1 MPQPSHTQPP
11 RQPWHT
17 FPFWFLF
24 LSGIGLTA
32 AWKLDLLPG
41 HDHPHEGVA
50 TLDEPSE
57 IDFPEAPARVSAA
70 SRVKRTEEEWPAM
83 PDDSLLAGQEEP
95 VADASKPLPRI
106 VPRGP
111 QSKVAPSAP
120 AASPTSPPRS
130 FASAQPGNPF
140 STADAEFRSAAP
152 SAPEVPAARDADTP
166 LPWQT
171 ASLDDV
177 PQPPTRSAVVP
188 SAFVEGTGP
197 ESRRITQAAGEALEG
212 SNGQPFDFTAIDA
225 LIDAGNDVEANF
237 ELSNL
242 YWKRPALRPQL
253 MSRLRQVSHRIYFEA
268 GTHYMAAYE
277 VQPGDVLQAVAK
289 EYHVPWQYLAKL
301 NRTKPERIR
310 PGQKL
315 KVIEGPFSA
324 VVSLSEF
331 KMTVHAHGHFV
342 AEFPV
347 GIGRDSSTP
356 VGKFAVKEKL
366 VDPTYYGPEG
376 IIAHD
381 DPKNPLGE
389 YWLDLGDS
397 YGIHGTTD
405 PDSIGRAESK
415 GCVRLRDADIAA
427 VYDLLGVGSEVRIK
441 K

>member
-1 MPQPSHTQPP
+1 MQHPS

-17 FPFWFLF
+17 FPFWFLMF
-24 LSGIGLTA
+24 SGIGLTA

-41 HDHPHEGVA
+41 HDPAPGGVA
-50 TLDEPSE
+50 SLEESTD
-57 IDFPEAPARVSAA
+57 IDFPEAQAISHAQ
-70 SRVKRTEEEWPAM
+70 VKRTEADWPSM
-83 PDDSLLAGQEEP
+83 PDESLLAGQQEP
-95 VADASKPLPRI
+95 ITEPATAAPKPLPRI
-106 VPRGP
+106 VPGGSR
-111 QSKVAPSAP
+111 SEVSIPSA
-120 AASPTSPPRS
+120 RS
-130 FASAQPGNPF
+130 GSMNQAGNPF
-140 STADAEFRSAAP
+140 STANAEFRGTDRQPRA
-152 SAPEVPAARDADTP
+152 ERNNETP
-166 LPWQT
+166 LPWKT
-171 ASLDDV
+171 ASLDE
-177 PQPPTRSAVVP
+177 PATRSAIVP
-188 SAFVEGTGP
+188 SAFVEEPGP
-197 ESRRITQAAGEALEG
+197 ESRRITQAAGETAEAAR
-212 SNGQPFDFTAIDA
+212 QTPFDFTAIDA
-225 LIDAGNDVEANF
+225 MIDAGNDIEANF

-253 MSRLRQVSHRIYFEA
+253 MGRIRQVSHRIYFEA
-268 GTHYMAAYE
+268 GVHYMEPYE

-324 VVSLSEF
+324 VVSLSDF

-347 GIGRDSSTP
+347 GIGRDGSTP
-356 VGKFAVKEKL
+356 VGKFTVKEKL

-376 IIAHD
+376 VVAHD

-397 YGIHGTTD
+397 YGIHGTID
-405 PDSIGRAESK
+405 PDSIGKAESK
-415 GCVRLRDADIAA
+415 GCVRLRDADISA
-427 VYDLLGVGSEVRIK
+427 VYDLLGVGSEVQIK